1 MKTVKRIKKPNCPVA
16 HASAKNE
23 FIPSQYTSS
32 IARWKLKSRVN
43 YSQPTRSFIF
53 FGSGGGGGGG
63 KTNAVKCGHSL
74 FNMKSSL
81 D

>member
-1 MKTVKRIKKPNCPVA
+1 MKTVKRIKKPNCPVV
-16 HASAKNE
+16 SAKNE

-53 FGSGGGGGGG
+53 FGSGGGGGGN
-63 KTNAVKCGHSL
+63 KAVKCGHSL